1 MRFCKGWIL
10 PHQKSTETESPEC
23 QVVSRGIH
31 ARGRKV
37 KAIDKRHL
45 QGQHKNA
52 NSHCGRQDKD
62 RPILCTNS
70 KGNSKY
76 IIINKE
82 KMMFQYLSLNE
93 NLPLSSKHLSFK
105 TTQSL

>member
-10 PHQKSTETESPEC
+10 PHQKSTQAERREC

-52 NSHCGRQDKD
+52 KSHC
-62 RPILCTNS
+62 
-70 KGNSKY
+70 
-76 IIINKE
+76 
-82 KMMFQYLSLNE
+82 
-93 NLPLSSKHLSFK
+93 
-105 TTQSL
+105 